1 MSIHNNAYLS
11 EQLPANRQ
19 FSFLWRLLSVFIF
32 AANVLAT
39 DTVQHSHAD
48 ALHTL
53 SSENPQQQATADRH
67 PHEIKQAAVD
77 QDEHDEA
84 QIHHKAHE
92 HHKEQ
97 THHEV
102 HAHNEEHAEHE
113 AAELKFSPAELEEF
127 SIKLAQAQAGEINTT
142 LELTGEVIVAPERLY
157 HVVPSVSGVVRQVYK
172 HLGDRVKAGDLLATL
187 SSRDLADAKA
197 QFVAANSLLQLA
209 NASLKRVQNLYHNKV
224 TAKRE
229 LLIAQQTYAEM
240 SINRQAAK
248 QRLQAIGLTDKGVS
262 AVLKNGDNEL
272 TLYELRAPAEGIIIE
287 QHAVQGEVLETHLRS
302 FTIADLSSVWVSLTV
317 YQKDLP
323 FIHKN
328 QQIIISTRFGLA
340 DKEATALSI
349 ISWLSPTL
357 DKTTRS
363 ATARVI
369 IDNPEGYW
377 RPGLFVSG
385 KVAIAKTAAAIV
397 IPLPAVQTLD
407 GQSIVFIKN
416 AEGHF
421 SAQPVKTGRNDHR
434 HVEVLQGLK
443 PGQTYIS
450 QNAFTLK
457 AQMQKGSFGHGHSH

>member
-1 MSIHNNAYLS
+1 
-11 EQLPANRQ
+11 
-19 FSFLWRLLSVFIF
+19 
-32 AANVLAT
+32 
-39 DTVQHSHAD
+39 
-48 ALHTL
+48 
-53 SSENPQQQATADRH
+53 
-67 PHEIKQAAVD
+67 
-77 QDEHDEA
+77 
-84 QIHHKAHE
+84 
-92 HHKEQ
+92 
-97 THHEV
+97 
-102 HAHNEEHAEHE
+102 
-113 AAELKFSPAELEEF
+113 
-127 SIKLAQAQAGEINTT
+127 
-142 LELTGEVIVAPERLY
+142 IVAPERLY
-157 HVVPSVSGVVRQVYK
+157 HVVPSVSGIVRQVYK

-248 QRLQAIGLTDKGVS
+248 QRLQAIGLTDKGLS

-323 FIHKN
+323 FIRQN

-407 GQSIVFIKN
+407 GQSIVFVKN

-421 SAQPVKTGRNDHR
+421 SAQPVKTGRNDHLY
-434 HVEVLQGLK
+434 VEILQGLK